1 MRYIRRDVHSR
12 ALHETVRR
20 LEASML
26 SRRDLNACISSDWIK
41 CPDAVLTALPEFGRI
56 NQTLERVYRNISLF
70 LDSNV
75 APNCFIVWLAARV
88 TNKIPTKLF
97 TAVKFIDPRKKP
109 LNVSRIHAPF
119 NNHCF
124 KIHLQRK

>member
-1 MRYIRRDVHSR
+1 MHSR
-12 ALHETVRR
+12 ALHETQRR

-26 SRRDLNACISSDWIK
+26 SRRDLNACISDWIK
-41 CPDAVLTALPEFGRI
+41 CPDGVLTALPGFGRI
-56 NQTLERVYRNISLF
+56 NQTLERVYLNLSLF

-97 TAVKFIDPRKKP
+97 TAVKFIDPQKKP
-109 LNVSRIHAPF
+109 LKVSRIHARF

-124 KIHLQRK
+124 KDTFTKKIVAIK